1 MSTLATNA
9 SLSSFL
15 PVILQDKRTA
25 VLKHIAQSERLV
37 AVRPAS
43 RLEVRPQPEMI
54 STGTAELDAL
64 TGGIPRGC
72 LTEICGAPSSGKTSV
87 LLATIASATRREEA
101 CVLIDASDS
110 FDPSSGEA
118 AGLNFNK
125 LLWVRC
131 GKSSSIPSTR
141 SGQAENGRRSLANP
155 SNSVFPNRAN
165 DQRLT
170 TNDFRRPYN
179 FNENRLEQVLKS
191 TDLILQSGGFGLV
204 ALDLAGIPEKFVRRI
219 PLASWFRFQRAVE
232 HTKTALLVISEFPC
246 AQTCAALVM
255 KLSAVSC
262 QPLAKSTV
270 HNPTHESKLDL
281 VHHAEPICSSSRKAA
296 AGESPAWKR
305 RVEEEVNIES
315 RKGRHWIFETN
326 EYGSN
331 YKKPAPEGRTNL
343 AQRFSDGEAS
353 KKSSSLIGTA
363 NFSFSHLPSEKLL
376 HARVL
381 EEIQIEAE
389 ILRSRLVHNEDRKP
403 MQSVRTRFSTQAVR
417 AG

>member
-43 RLEVRPQPEMI
+43 RLEVRPKPEMLSVGI
-54 STGTAELDAL
+54 PELDAM

-87 LLATIASATRREEA
+87 LLATIAAATRREEA

-131 GKSSSIPSTR
+131 GKSSSVPSAHSTR
-141 SGQAENGRRSLANP
+141 SGQAENGRRSLVNP
-155 SNSVFPNRAN
+155 SNSVFPNSAN

-170 TNDFRRPYN
+170 TNDFRRPCN
-179 FNENRLEQVLKS
+179 FNEKRLEQVLKS

-232 HTKTALLVISEFPC
+232 NTKTALLVISEFPC
-246 AQTCAALVM
+246 AQTCATLVM
-255 KLSAVSC
+255 KVCNKPSVISRRCVSENLIFERTGIGSDEG
-262 QPLAKSTV
+262 PSLGGA
-270 HNPTHESKLDL
+270 NEPNLGGPGEPDL
-281 VHHAEPICSSSRKAA
+281 VELDESSLMR
-296 AGESPAWKR
+296 
-305 RVEEEVNIES
+305 
-315 RKGRHWIFETN
+315 
-326 EYGSN
+326 
-331 YKKPAPEGRTNL
+331 KPAPEGRTNL
-343 AQRFSDGEAS
+343 AQRFSAGEAS
-353 KKSSSLIGTA
+353 KRSSSPVGTA
-363 NFSFSHLPSEKLL
+363 EFSFSYLPSEKPL
-376 HARVL
+376 HAQVL
-381 EEIQIEAE
+381 GEIQIEAE
-389 ILRSRLVHNEDRKP
+389 ILRLRLVHNEDRKP
-403 MQSVRTRFSTQAVR
+403 MQSVRTKFSTQAVR